1 MFCVLPPPL
10 SGSGVLPPPFS
21 GLGVLGGPI
30 IPSSPSIISPV
41 PLKGSGSGSGCQ
53 TGSCKFKL
61 KCV

>member
-10 SGSGVLPPPFS
+10 LGLGVLPPPFS

-41 PLKGSGSGSGCQ
+41 PLKGSGSGCQ
-53 TGSCKFKL
+53 TGLCQFKL